1 MKENLYKNNNEVKQV
16 IVRMEP
22 EIKQK
27 FKDINLMNLV
37 YTKII
42 NKLNKILNQ
51 KKIYLNF

>member
-27 FKDINLMNLV
+27 FNIKC
-37 YTKII
+37 
-42 NKLNKILNQ
+42 ILNNKSMQ
-51 KKIYLNF
+51 EVLAEFICRYIED

>member
-27 FKDINLMNLV
+27 FNIKCICN
-37 YTKII
+37 
-42 NKLNKILNQ
+42 NKSMQEVLAEFICRY
-51 KKIYLNF
+51 IED